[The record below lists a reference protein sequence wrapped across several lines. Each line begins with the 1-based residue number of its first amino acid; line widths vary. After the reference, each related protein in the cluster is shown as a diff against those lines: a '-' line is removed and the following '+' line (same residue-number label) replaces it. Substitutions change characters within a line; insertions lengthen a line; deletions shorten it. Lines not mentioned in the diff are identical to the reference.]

1 MNDLTRRL
9 NKIIDESTREAKAR
23 IDHAHKPAPVTPIP
37 VDVVSFPFLLCTVD
51 ADGLPDHLIMGGD
64 RELIERAFRQLAM
77 KSKSRLAVMELT
89 LNREYTEVAK

>member
-1 MNDLTRRL
+1 M
-9 NKIIDESTREAKAR
+9 
-23 IDHAHKPAPVTPIP
+23 
-37 VDVVSFPFLLCTVD
+37 
-51 ADGLPDHLIMGGD
+51 IMGGD